1 MVKPWFPV
9 DFPLNQSI
17 DMADMADM
25 ADFQVPQSSLPQL
38 TASIG
43 AMARYNGR
51 ELPAAPAAFAANV
64 PSGIDIVYCIHA
76 LCVINMCIE
85 TRTCVKLYDILIC

>member
-1 MVKPWFPV
+1 MVIFHSYVSLPEG
-9 DFPLNQSI
+9 
-17 DMADMADM
+17 MADM

-51 ELPAAPAAFAANV
+51 ELPAPAAFAANV
-64 PSGIDIVYCIHA
+64 PSG
-76 LCVINMCIE
+76 IE
-85 TRTCVKLYDILIC
+85 TRTCVKLYDILRC

>member
-1 MVKPWFPV
+1 
-9 DFPLNQSI
+9 
-17 DMADMADM
+17 MADTADM

-51 ELPAAPAAFAANV
+51 ELPAAADSRLLPMFPA
-64 PSGIDIVYCIHA
+64 G
-76 LCVINMCIE
+76 
-85 TRTCVKLYDILIC
+85 